1 MKHKNIGTKAASI
14 LINEFGHCRACIT
27 SKAKCKN
34 MNLSSKT
41 NCPCMGMR
49 KSGDGVVPSQS
60 VVVGEGS
67 TPRQVE
73 VLFVKW
79 LMLLQL
85 LTQSKTCQSTGY
97 YKNFQEKRNLN
108 KTK

>member
-1 MKHKNIGTKAASI
+1 
-14 LINEFGHCRACIT
+14 
-27 SKAKCKN
+27 
-34 MNLSSKT
+34 MNLTSNT
-41 NCPCMGMR
+41 NYPYMGMR
-49 KSGDGVVPSQS
+49 KTEDGVVPPQS

-85 LTQSKTCQSTGY
+85 STKSKTKCHT
-97 YKNFQEKRNLN
+97 LIT
-108 KTK
+108 TKIFKQKET

>member
-1 MKHKNIGTKAASI
+1 
-14 LINEFGHCRACIT
+14 
-27 SKAKCKN
+27 

-41 NCPCMGMR
+41 NCPCMGMK

-60 VVVGEGS
+60 VVVGGGS
-67 TPRQVE
+67 TPGEVE

-85 LTQSKTCQSTGY
+85 STQSITCHTADY
-97 YKNFQEKRNLN
+97 YKNFQAKRKLN

>member
-1 MKHKNIGTKAASI
+1 MQCFNSSTQG
-14 LINEFGHCRACIT
+14 RACIT

-34 MNLSSKT
+34 MNLTFKK
-41 NCPCMGMR
+41 NYPYMGMR
-49 KSGDGVVPSQS
+49 KSEDGVVPSQS

-85 LTQSKTCQSTGY
+85 STQRKTCHTADY
-97 YKNFQEKRNLN
+97 YKNFQAKRNLN

>member
-1 MKHKNIGTKAASI
+1 
-14 LINEFGHCRACIT
+14 
-27 SKAKCKN
+27 
-34 MNLSSKT
+34 MNLTSNT

-49 KSGDGVVPSQS
+49 KSEDGVVPPQS

-67 TPRQVE
+67 TPGQVE

-85 LTQSKTCQSTGY
+85 STQSKTCHSTDY
-97 YKNFQEKRNLN
+97 YKNFQAKRSLN